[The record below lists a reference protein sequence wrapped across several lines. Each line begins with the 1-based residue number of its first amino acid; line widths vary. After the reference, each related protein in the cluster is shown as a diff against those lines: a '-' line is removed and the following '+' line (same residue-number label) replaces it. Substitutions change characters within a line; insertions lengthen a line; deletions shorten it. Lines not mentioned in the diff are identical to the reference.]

1 MATKICPYC
10 AEEIQEEA
18 ILCKHCKSS
27 LAGSATP
34 RQLDV
39 IRETAVSQE
48 TPVRPPVSVEGK
60 TGTVT
65 DWRAPVAK
73 RHDWIFASLIT
84 FAVMTVI
91 TGFVVFSVFQQ
102 FAGSEATENAA
113 IETGEVKRPEKRME
127 YVTYSNSCFGYSVEI
142 PADYMLV
149 NQLENGGGAVFQ
161 SPDGTAELR
170 VFGSY
175 NTDGWTPEDVC
186 NISLDFDGA
195 ENDLL
200 LKVVKNNWY
209 ALSLADGSMIH
220 FEKGIVNSD
229 RICGFVL
236 EYPADEQADYEP
248 VINHLVETLTM
259 Q

>member
-27 LAGSATP
+27 L
-34 RQLDV
+34 
-39 IRETAVSQE
+39 
-48 TPVRPPVSVEGK
+48 
-60 TGTVT
+60 TGTVSPGQPGVTNASSSVSPEMLVSPSGLEGGKTYTTT
-65 DWRAPVAK
+65 DWRVPVAK

-84 FAVMTVI
+84 LAVMTII
-91 TGFVVFSVFQQ
+91 TGFVVFSIFQQ
-102 FAGSEATENAA
+102 FAGSEVTENVT
-113 IETGEVKRPEKRME
+113 IETGEVKLAEKRVE
-127 YVTYSNSCFGYSVEI
+127 YVTYSNSRFGYSVEI
-142 PADYMLV
+142 PVDYMLV
-149 NQLENGGGAVFQ
+149 NQLENGGGAVFR

-186 NISLDFDGA
+186 NISLDFNGA
-195 ENDLL
+195 ENDVLF
-200 LKVVKNNWY
+200 KVVKNNWY
-209 ALSLADGSMIH
+209 ALSLSDGSMIH

-236 EYPADEQADYEP
+236 EYPANEQVDYEP
-248 VINHLVETLTM
+248 VINRLVETLI